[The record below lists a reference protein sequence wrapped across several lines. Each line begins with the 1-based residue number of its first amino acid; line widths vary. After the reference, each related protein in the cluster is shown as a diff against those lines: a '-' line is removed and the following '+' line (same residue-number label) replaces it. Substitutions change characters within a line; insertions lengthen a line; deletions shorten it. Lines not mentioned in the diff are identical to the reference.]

1 VLLLFTLAAVLL
13 LWPSPPPP
21 PSPPTPAPS
30 PHRVMQ
36 VHFQLLARPV
46 DDTPVVLIASQPQ
59 EAALDAGAWGCTL
72 TLTLSPTQPQP
83 EPQP

>member
-1 VLLLFTLAAVLL
+1 
-13 LWPSPPPP
+13 
-21 PSPPTPAPS
+21 
-30 PHRVMQ
+30 MQ